1 MADIDID
8 PFGEHESR
16 PDEQTGENI
25 PLTPV
30 GGSTWEPE
38 HEQETS
44 FGGESQ
50 RTRLMKD
57 LYKKLSENIRETP
70 EEFHFD
76 YFKLEDGELYY
87 RGNRKPLTY
96 GEGKL
101 KSVGEIAEIL
111 GKNRLHTLGFDIPKG
126 KLTARQAVMLNR
138 VKEELPSTSDITK
151 ADDIELQ
158 EIMENASKSMEDLIL
173 QMKNEQSQTDDLFE
187 YPLHE
192 LLGLD
197 KQLRTIRGSLKVE
210 VAKKVQLEE
219 HIKKEKRKLEEF
231 REYPGVYGNDQ
242 LEEIRNRIERLSD
255 DLKLRHES
263 NSLLKGR
270 LVNQITSFKE
280 TITKV
285 LDKDTSLA
293 EKIRTLFR
301 EQGIMIASNTHGYRN
316 GYWCTH

>member
-1 MADIDID
+1 MADVDID

-16 PDEQTGENI
+16 PEEPMGENI

-38 HEQETS
+38 REQETS

-57 LYKKLSENIRETP
+57 YVKDLYKKLSENIGETP
-70 EEFHFD
+70 EEFYFD

-96 GEGKL
+96 REGKL

-111 GKNRLHTLGFDIPKG
+111 GKNRLCNLGFDIPKG

-138 VKEELPSTSDITK
+138 VKEELPSMSDITK
-151 ADDIELQ
+151 VDDIELQ
-158 EIMENASKSMEDLIL
+158 EITENASKSTEDLIS
-173 QMKNEQSQTDDLFE
+173 QMKNDQSQTDYLFE
-187 YPLHE
+187 YPLCK

-197 KQLRTIRGSLKVE
+197 KQLRSIKGSLKVE

-219 HIKKEKRKLEEF
+219 HIKKENHKLEEF
-231 REYPGVYGNDQ
+231 QEYPGEYN
-242 LEEIRNRIERLSD
+242 N
-255 DLKLRHES
+255 
-263 NSLLKGR
+263 
-270 LVNQITSFKE
+270 
-280 TITKV
+280 
-285 LDKDTSLA
+285 
-293 EKIRTLFR
+293 
-301 EQGIMIASNTHGYRN
+301 GIGEDIMK
-316 GYWCTH
+316 